1 MVKYPEE
8 LIQVLWKC
16 RLYAN
21 AAIRCVGGEQ
31 VQVLSPG
38 IYNRD
43 AGPDFLQAKLRINN
57 LLWVG
62 HVEIHWDA
70 KSWFAHRHQDDLR
83 YDNVILH
90 VVWENECEIRRKDGT
105 IIPTLQLKDYV
116 SADILKQHHHL
127 QQSRAWIPCADQLQD
142 VPLHI
147 KLQMLDRMAKSRLEA
162 KAAEI
167 ALLLVRHKNDWEK
180 VTQQL
185 FAESFG
191 MRVNK
196 HAFSQLIASLPANIL
211 DRYQGKRKKLE
222 ALLFGQAGLLSQDPS
237 DNYAA
242 ELHDQYVY
250 LQQLYQLRPMSS
262 HEWRFLR
269 MRPANFPTVRIAQLA
284 SVFSEMTRICQLI
297 VSTENLRAL
306 QHYFVDISTS
316 EYWSTHYIFGK
327 VVKKHAV
334 RITSTFLDHI
344 AINCFV
350 PILYAYGHR
359 HGNESLLMRA
369 IDWLDQIPAEQN
381 TITAHFAKIGLLAQ
395 HAADSQ
401 ALIQLH
407 RAYCEPKQCL
417 SCAIGIHLLGRT
429 RS

>member
-1 MVKYPEE
+1 MKYPEE

-21 AAIRCVGGEQ
+21 TDIQCVGGEQ
-31 VQVLSPG
+31 VRILSPG

-43 AGPDFLQAKLRINN
+43 AGPDFLHAKLRINN

-90 VVWENECEIRRKDGT
+90 VVWENECEIRRKDGS
-105 IIPTLQLKDYV
+105 IIPTLQLKNYV
-116 SADILKQHHHL
+116 STDVLKQHHVL
-127 QQSRAWIPCADQLQD
+127 QQSRSWIPCADQLKD
-142 VPLHI
+142 VPLLV

-167 ALLLVRHKNDWEK
+167 AQLLVHYRNDWEK

-211 DRYQGKRKKLE
+211 DRYQGKQKEIE
-222 ALLFGQAGLLSQDPS
+222 ALLFGQAGLLSQDPPDS
-237 DNYAA
+237 YAA
-242 ELHDQYVY
+242 KLSDQYVY
-250 LQQLYQLRPMSS
+250 LQQLYQLTPMSS
-262 HEWRFLR
+262 QEWRFLR

-284 SVFSEMTRICQLI
+284 SFFSEMTRICQLI
-297 VSTENLRAL
+297 VSIEDLRAL
-306 QHYFVDISTS
+306 QQHFSGISTS
-316 EYWSTHYIFGK
+316 AYWLTHNNFGK
-327 VVKKHAV
+327 SIKKRAV

-359 HGNESLLMRA
+359 HGDELMQMRA
-369 IDWLDQIPAEQN
+369 VDWLNQIPLEQN
-381 TITAHFAKIGLLAQ
+381 TITSHFLKIGLSAQ

-417 SCAIGIHLLGRT
+417 SCAIGIHLLSRP